1 MQTLSASPT
10 RTNAM
15 RIQLVPCA
23 AILAAMLLPA
33 CNREAAD
40 NAATAPAPAVAPASA
55 IVPAPVPIEPGDE
68 ITMRYACDRDVG
80 VLVMRSGRATAQLP
94 DGTIARLSHIADSTP
109 PVFTG
114 DGLYFRVGEER
125 AFLSQEEGTE
135 LACQPE

>member
-1 MQTLSASPT
+1 MQTLSAFPT
-10 RTNAM
+10 RTIGM
-15 RIQLVPCA
+15 RIHLVPCI
-23 AILAAMLLPA
+23 AILAATLLPA

-40 NAATAPAPAVAPASA
+40 NAATTPEPAGAPAPAM
-55 IVPAPVPIEPGDE
+55 VPAPTLIEPGDE
-68 ITMRYACDRDVG
+68 ITMRYACDRGVG
-80 VLVMRSGRATAQLP
+80 VLVMRSGRATAQMP
-94 DGTIARLSHIADSTP
+94 DGTIARLSRIADSTP